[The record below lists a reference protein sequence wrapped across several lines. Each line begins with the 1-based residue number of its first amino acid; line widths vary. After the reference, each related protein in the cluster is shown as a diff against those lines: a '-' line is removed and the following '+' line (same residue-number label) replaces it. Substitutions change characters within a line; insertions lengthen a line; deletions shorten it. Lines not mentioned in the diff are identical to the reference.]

1 MRNIIP
7 YKTMSKVRQTKTTVH
22 VAWPP
27 VFDHNILRVAG
38 HVDVDAMLQQPELQK
53 IYTKYIALAA

>member
-1 MRNIIP
+1 
-7 YKTMSKVRQTKTTVH
+7 MSKVRQTKTTVH